1 MRWSLNVLVV
11 AISLSR
17 PQPKS
22 VPNESPISRTL
33 QCPIARVATVRLGS
47 DVASPQPRAR
57 WFRAADGEVN
67 AGFVVTV
74 VVGWRNLIEVVTDA
88 DEVVVDGIDAP
99 GCVDSTSIPTSTSVP
114 STPSNFARRV
124 Q

>member
-1 MRWSLNVLVV
+1 MRWSLNVLVE
-11 AISLSR
+11 ASSPSR

-22 VPNESPISRTL
+22 VPSESPISRTL
-33 QCPIARVATVRLGS
+33 QCPIALVATVRPGS
-47 DVASPQPRAR
+47 DVANPQPRDR
-57 WFRAADGEVN
+57 WFRAVDGVVN

-74 VVGWRNLIEVVTDA
+74 VVGWCVLTGVITGV
-88 DEVVVDGIDAP
+88 VVVDDGIDTP
-99 GCVDSTSIPTSTSVP
+99 GCVDSTSAPTSRRVP